1 MSFKTAAKL
10 MCVLGL
16 AALAVALE
24 EKTGGMKLEAGL
36 DQAGRVAVHRLAEV
50 KSHREDDDGVG
61 FVQVGGDP
69 KVETTAIAVC
79 DKEKHVTCK
88 TSNPVCTLDTGKGS
102 CVSLT
107 NFQTKLME
115 AKKLAAAPSMKALAQ
130 DSRCPVIEC
139 DACSYE
145 DTSADK
151 SHQEALA
158 YLREVCVPPTHK
170 CNAATSRAH
179 HRK

>member
-24 EKTGGMKLEAGL
+24 ERKGGMKLEAGL

-50 KSHREDDDGVG
+50 KSHREDDDGAG

-69 KVETTAIAVC
+69 KVETTAIAEC

-88 TSNPVCTLDTGKGS
+88 TDHPVCALVTGKGS

-107 NFQTKLME
+107 NFQTKLLE
-115 AKKLAAAPSMKALAQ
+115 AKKLVVAPSMKALAQ
-130 DSRCPVIEC
+130 DSRCPHIDC

-145 DTSADK
+145 DTSADTK
-151 SHQEALA
+151 HQEALA
-158 YLREVCVPPTHK
+158 YLRAVCVPPSHR

-179 HRK
+179 HRR